1 MTRLPVDM
9 SQIEQINALIG
20 MLDAELRRREA
31 EVERKDQQLSHAMDL
46 LDKVVAR
53 LPGAPPPP

>member
-1 MTRLPVDM
+1 M